1 MRGAKEIV
9 DDSDDEYYYYK
20 FDDGI
25 IRRGN
30 KKIKYSDEN
39 ILNAIEVRNNK

>member
-1 MRGAKEIV
+1 MREIL
-9 DDSDDEYYYYK
+9 DDSDDEYHYYK

-25 IRRGN
+25 IRRG
-30 KKIKYSDEN
+30 KKKVKYVDDN